1 MKNTFLKSTII
12 LLIGGFIT
20 KILGMIIKI
29 VTNRL
34 LGSVGLGIY
43 MLITPT
49 FMLLITIAQLGFPI
63 AISKLVAE
71 EKFNNKN
78 LVFSIIP
85 FSLIINLLIMI
96 TLIFLSK
103 YIGLNLL
110 HERRTIRALKSI
122 GFVLPFISISS
133 ILRGYFFGKQKMIPH
148 IVSNITE
155 DIIRLITLIIGIP
168 MYLKHGIEV
177 AVSFIVMS
185 NIISELTSI
194 FVLFI
199 FLPKNFKIKKDDLIP
214 KKSNIKN
221 ILGISIP
228 TTSSRIIGNIGY
240 FLEPVIITY
249 FLLRYGYSNN
259 YIVNEYGIIN
269 GYVMP
274 ILLLP
279 SFFTLAISQALIP
292 IVSKAYS
299 NNNIKYTK
307 KKIRQ
312 AIIFSMIIGI
322 PSTLIFFLIPEL
334 PLKLVYNTT
343 KGISYM
349 KFLAPI
355 CLLYYFQTPLSSSL
369 QAMGYSKDS
378 LKGTL
383 LGVSTKIITLII
395 GCNLKIGLWGL
406 IISTSI
412 NIIIVTLYDYTKI
425 KKYLKKTSNE
435 VYIS

>member
-34 LGSVGLGIY
+34 VGTQGLGLY

-49 FMLLITIAQLGFPI
+49 FMLLITICQLGFPI

-71 EKFNNKN
+71 EKSNNKN
-78 LVFSIIP
+78 LIFSIIP
-85 FSLIINLLIMI
+85 FSLLINLIIMI
-96 TLIFLSK
+96 LLLFLSK
-103 YIGLNLL
+103 YIALDLL
-110 HERRTIRALKSI
+110 HEKRVINGLKCI

-168 MYLKHGIEV
+168 IFLKKGIE
-177 AVSFIVMS
+177 STIEFIILS

-194 FVLFI
+194 IVLFF
-199 FLPKNFKIKKDDLIP
+199 FLPKNFHLKKEDIIP
-214 KKSNIKN
+214 KKKN
-221 ILGISIP
+221 ITNILNISIP

-240 FLEPVIITY
+240 FLEPVIVTF
-249 FLLRYGYSNN
+249 FLLKNGYSNN
-259 YIVNEYGIIN
+259 YIVNEYGVLN

-274 ILLLP
+274 LLLLP

-292 IVSKAYS
+292 VVSKSYS
-299 NNNIKYTK
+299 QNNIPYTK
-307 KKIRQ
+307 KKIKQ
-312 AIIFSMIIGI
+312 GILFSMLVGI
-322 PSTLIFFLIPEL
+322 PSTLIFILIPQL

-343 KGISYM
+343 KGIEYI
-349 KFLAPI
+349 KFMAPI

-369 QAMGYSKDS
+369 QAMGYSKESMFGTIIGVS
-378 LKGTL
+378 LKLITL
-383 LGVSTKIITLII
+383 LI

-406 IISTSI
+406 VISTSL
-412 NIIIVTLYDYTKI
+412 NIIVVTLYDYKRV
-425 KKYLKKTSNE
+425 KFHLKFNS
-435 VYIS
+435 

>member
-412 NIIIVTLYDYTKI
+412 NIIIVTLYDYAKI

>member
-20 KILGMIIKI
+20 KILGMLIKI

-34 LGSVGLGIY
+34 VGTEGLGLY

-63 AISKLVAE
+63 AISKLVSE
-71 EKFNNKN
+71 EKSNNKN

-85 FSLIINLLIMI
+85 FSLIINFIIMI
-96 TLIFLSK
+96 TLLFLSK
-103 YIGLNLL
+103 YIAINLL
-110 HERRTIRALKSI
+110 HEKRVINGLKCI

-133 ILRGYFFGKQKMIPH
+133 ILRGYFFGKQRMIPH

-155 DIIRLITLIIGIP
+155 DIIRLITLLIGIP
-168 MYLKHGIEV
+168 IFLKIGVEATI
-177 AVSFIVMS
+177 SFIILS

-194 FVLFI
+194 LVLFF
-199 FLPKNFKIKKDDLIP
+199 FLPKNFHIKKEDIIP
-214 KKSNIKN
+214 KRKNISNILN
-221 ILGISIP
+221 ISIP

-240 FLEPVIITY
+240 FLEPVILTY
-249 FLLRYGYSNN
+249 FLLKNGYSNN

-299 NNNIKYTK
+299 NGNISYTK

-312 AIIFSMIIGI
+312 GILFSMIIGI
-322 PSTLIFFLIPEL
+322 PSTMIFMLFPEL

-343 KGISYM
+343 KGITYIKLM
-349 KFLAPI
+349 API
-355 CLLYYFQTPLSSSL
+355 CLLYYFQSPLSSSL

-378 LKGTL
+378 MIGTI
-383 LGVSTKIITLII
+383 LGVSIKLITLLIT
-395 GCNLKIGLWGL
+395 CNLKIGLWGL
-406 IISTSI
+406 IISTSF
-412 NIIIVTLYDYTKI
+412 NIIIVTLYDYKKI
-425 KKYLKKTSNE
+425 RYHLSN
-435 VYIS
+435 YS

>member
-1 MKNTFLKSTII
+1 MF
-12 LLIGGFIT
+12 
-20 KILGMIIKI
+20 IKI

-34 LGSVGLGIY
+34 IGTEGLGLY

-71 EKFNNKN
+71 EKSNNKN

-85 FSLIINLLIMI
+85 LSLLINFIIMI
-96 TLIFLSK
+96 ILLIASK
-103 YIGLNLL
+103 YIAINLL
-110 HERRTIRALKSI
+110 HEQRVINSLKCI

-133 ILRGYFFGKQKMIPH
+133 ILRGYFFGKQRMIPH

-155 DIIRLITLIIGIP
+155 DFIRLIILIIGIP
-168 MYLKHGIEV
+168 IFLKNGIES
-177 AVSFIVMS
+177 AVSFIVLS

-194 FVLFI
+194 LVLFF
-199 FLPKNFKIKKDDLIP
+199 FLPKNFRIKKEDIVP
-214 KKSNIKN
+214 NKKN
-221 ILGISIP
+221 INNILNISLP

-240 FLEPVIITY
+240 FLEPVILTF
-249 FLLRYGYSNN
+249 FLLKYGYSNN

-279 SFFTLAISQALIP
+279 SFFTSAISQALIP
-292 IVSKAYS
+292 IVSKSYS
-299 NNNIKYTK
+299 DNNIEYTK

-312 AIIFSMIIGI
+312 GIIFSMIIGI
-322 PSTLIFFLIPEL
+322 PSTIIFILIPNI

-343 KGISYM
+343 KGIEYIRVM
-349 KFLAPI
+349 API

-369 QAMGYSKDS
+369 QAMGKAKDS
-378 LKGTL
+378 MIGTI
-383 LGVSTKIITLII
+383 LGVSIKLITLII

-406 IISTSI
+406 IISTCI
-412 NIIIVTLYDYTKI
+412 NIIIVTIYDFLRV
-425 KKYLKKTSNE
+425 KKHLKRA
-435 VYIS
+435 I